1 MRQPPKLIELA
12 VPGEE
17 VVTAAQL
24 AEWTGA
30 SATDPVLTALMVSA
44 RQAAESYLGM
54 AFVTRDWKQSYDLV
68 RTPDDWWDGMREA
81 PITTLG
87 AVPRVFPLARYP
99 VTAVGKVAFLDEADA
114 ETVAAAAT
122 YYVST
127 SARPP
132 TVALRSGQVWP
143 TPQYRIRDTVEITF
157 TAGYATAAAVPQTIK
172 DGIKALASYL
182 FEHRGSCT
190 VEEAIKNSG
199 AHDFFRSYKVLH
211 V

>member
-1 MRQPPKLIELA
+1 MRQPPKLVELTA
-12 VPGEE
+12 PGAE
-17 VVTAAQL
+17 VITVADL
-24 AEWTGA
+24 ASWTGA
-30 SATDPVLTALMVSA
+30 SATDPVLATLVISA

-54 AFVTRDWKQSYDLV
+54 AFITRTWKQLYDLV
-68 RTPDDWWDGMREA
+68 RSPDDWWDGMREA

-87 AVPRVFPLARYP
+87 VVPRVFPIARHP
-99 VTAVGKVAFLDEADA
+99 LIAVTKVAFFDEADG
-114 ETVAAAAT
+114 ETVAAATT

-143 TPQYRIRDTVEITF
+143 TPQYRIRDTVEISF
-157 TAGYATAAAVPQTIK
+157 TAGYADTAAVPQTIK

-182 FEHRGSCT
+182 FEHRGECT

-199 AHDFFRSYKVLH
+199 AHDFFRPYKVLH